1 MTRLL
6 IATIVSLCAI
16 AATAQTCTGVRYQQ
30 RVFLQSFKTSNV
42 KYGNAPALTTVYLG
56 ENVTQNIDLTL
67 DVFEPFGDTL
77 QKRPLVIL
85 AFGGAFLIGS
95 KDDGDMQAVCDSL
108 ARRGYVTASINYR
121 LGMNVADGASAERA
135 IYRSLQD
142 FSAAVRYFKEFADL
156 YRIDT
161 NYIYAGGV
169 SAGGFAAMHMAFMD
183 ESDRLPSSF
192 GAGGLSPRPDLG
204 CKDCSGNN
212 YAHSSKVRG
221 LVSFWGALGDVNFIK
236 PSNAVPLVSFHG
248 NQDLI
253 VPYGTGFPFTALF
266 VLPQVSGSS
275 VIKQRYDQLGA
286 YNDFTTINGEGH
298 NVWGLV
304 VTNNFTP
311 NQYFHPIYQHTAQF
325 LYEQTRP
332 VKPVVQGMDS
342 VCSNA
347 LATYTVNAVPGETY
361 CWHVEGG
368 NLVSQNGNQ
377 ISVQWGGAGSGRV
390 MVSSENH
397 LKAVSAIDTF
407 DVLVRSGSAA
417 AIGAPEGSTVCSG
430 EPLAFYS
437 SNTAAAYEWSPA
449 SYFSSSSTDSTH
461 LLPLISG
468 LYYLQI
474 TDSFGCQSRDSVY
487 VTVNPSPLMPVIQQV
502 GDTLVADGGT
512 GSFTW
517 LDANEQPIDNGNM
530 FLPSADGTY
539 YLVETGYNG
548 CSNSSLPY
556 EYVRT
561 SVANVLLVDLDIYP
575 NPTHDRVEIETSYIG
590 VFAMYG
596 IDGKQVIAQSING
609 NGTISLAHLSAG
621 IYYYEFNS
629 PQGITRGKLV
639 KQ

>member
-6 IATIVSLCAI
+6 IATLVSLCALV
-16 AATAQTCTGVRYQQ
+16 ASAQPCGGVRYQQ
-30 RVFLQSFKTSNV
+30 RVFAQSYKTSNV
-42 KYGNAPALTTVYLG
+42 TYGNAPSLTSVYLG

-77 QKRPLVIL
+77 QKRPLVIM

-142 FSAAVRYFKEFADL
+142 FSAAVRYFKEFADQ

-192 GAGGLSPRPDLG
+192 GAGGLTPRPDLG

-236 PSNAVPLVSFHG
+236 PSNVLPLVSFHG
-248 NQDLI
+248 DQDLI
-253 VPYGTGFPFTALF
+253 VPYGTGYPFTALF

-286 YNDFTTINGEGH
+286 YNDFTTMTGEGH

-304 VTNNFTP
+304 VTNVFTP
-311 NQYFHPIYQHTAQF
+311 NQYFQPIYQHTAQF

-332 VKPVVQGMDS
+332 LKPIVQGADS
-342 VCSNA
+342 VCSNIVS
-347 LATYTVNAVPGETY
+347 TYTVTALPNETY
-361 CWHVEGG
+361 CWQVQGG
-368 NLVSQNGNQ
+368 QIVAENGNQ
-377 ISVQWGGAGSGRV
+377 ISVHWANAGTGKI

-407 DVLVRSGSAA
+407 NVLVRSGSAA
-417 AIGAPEGSTVCSG
+417 SIDAPEGTVVCSG
-430 EPLAFYS
+430 SVLPFIAT
-437 SNTAAAYEWSPA
+437 NPAMDYEWMPA
-449 SYFSSSSTDSTH
+449 SYFSNGYDDSTL

-468 LYYLQI
+468 LYYLQT
-474 TDSFGCQSRDSVY
+474 TDSYGCLSKDSIY
-487 VTVNPSPLMPVIQQV
+487 VTVKPSPLMPIIQQV

-530 FLPSADGTY
+530 FLPTTDGTY
-539 YLVETGYNG
+539 YLAETGDNG
-548 CSNSSLPY
+548 CTMWSLPY
-556 EYVRT
+556 EYART
-561 SVANVLLVDLDIYP
+561 GIAYTQLIDVEVYP
-575 NPTHDRVEIETSYIG
+575 NPTKGRLEIETSYMG
-590 VFAMYG
+590 VFKIYG
-596 IDGKQVIAQSING
+596 VDGKQVLTQSING
-609 NGTISLAHLSAG
+609 NSSINLSEMAAG
-621 IYYYEFNS
+621 IYYYEFAS
-629 PQGITRGKLV
+629 PHGIKQGKLV